1 MPPLTSSVMP
11 VQYADRSLARNTQ
24 APAMSLARPSRASG
38 IWVPWSVRTGYIGR
52 SETSQNKDVCPV
64 KMSFRWYGDSDPVP
78 LAYIRQIPGMHG
90 IVSAVYD
97 VPVGETWPLDKI
109 ESLKAKV
116 EAHGMVLEVIESVP
130 VHEDIKLGKPSRDRL
145 IANYQQTIRNLG
157 KVGIKVICYNFM
169 PVFDWT
175 RTSLAKVLPDG
186 STTLTFDT
194 KEVEAIDVG
203 KGISLPGWDT
213 SYQPEELKSLLAEY
227 KDIGEER
234 LWENLSYFLRAIVPV
249 AEEAGIKMACH
260 PDDPPR
266 PIFGLPRIVKNRD
279 DLARLLAIV
288 DSPAN
293 GLTLCSGSLGAGPK
307 NNVEAL
313 VREFGGK
320 GRIHFAH
327 LRNVKV
333 NEAGD
338 FEETAHKSECG
349 SLDMAAIVK
358 AYHDIGYE
366 GYARPDHGRMI
377 WGETGKPGYGLY
389 DRALGAVYLNGLWEA
404 MRFANGSP

>member
-1 MPPLTSSVMP
+1 
-11 VQYADRSLARNTQ
+11 
-24 APAMSLARPSRASG
+24 
-38 IWVPWSVRTGYIGR
+38 
-52 SETSQNKDVCPV
+52 
-64 KMSFRWYGDSDPVP
+64 MSFRWFGDSDPVS
-78 LAYIRQIPGMHG
+78 LQYIRQIPGMHG
-90 IVSAVYD
+90 IVSAIYD
-97 VPVGETWPLDKI
+97 VPVGEVWPMDRILA
-109 ESLKAKV
+109 LKTKV
-116 EAHGMVLEVIESVP
+116 EAHGLALDVIESVP

-157 KVGIKVICYNFM
+157 AAGIKVICYNFM

-175 RTSLAKVLPDG
+175 RTSMAKELPDG

-194 KEVEAIDVG
+194 QQVDAIDVS
-203 KGISLPGWDT
+203 KGISLPGWDA
-213 SYQPEELKSLLAEY
+213 SYKAEELKGLLAEY
-227 KDIGEER
+227 AKVGEEQ
-234 LWENLSYFLRAIVPV
+234 LWENLGYFLRAIVPV
-249 AEEAGIKMACH
+249 AAESGIKMAIH

-279 DLARLLAIV
+279 DLDRLLKIV
-288 DSPAN
+288 DSSAN
-293 GLTLCSGSLGAGPK
+293 GLTLCSGSLGAGPQ

-313 VREFGGK
+313 VREFGAQ

-333 NEAGD
+333 SANGD
-338 FEETAHKSECG
+338 FEETAHKSDCG

-358 AYHDIGYE
+358 AYHDVGFE

-389 DRALGAVYLNGLWEA
+389 DRALGVVYLNGLWEA
-404 MRFANGSP
+404 IDKFAPSR